1 MLNSVNTTIGPSR
14 GVRPCAA
21 PKSTA
26 GPSSVPLALPTIDLT
41 PSAGEDPAHSSPES
55 PQRTS
60 PPPKKK
66 KGKQPTE
73 DLTRKRKWDDEARD
87 AHFEVQ

>member
-1 MLNSVNTTIGPSR
+1 MGCFSRMLNSVKTTIGPSR
-14 GVRPCAA
+14 GARPCAT

-41 PSAGEDPAHSSPES
+41 PSAGEDRAHSSPES
-55 PQRTS
+55 PQCTS

-66 KGKQPTE
+66 KANNPPRT
-73 DLTRKRKWDDEARD
+73 
-87 AHFEVQ
+87 